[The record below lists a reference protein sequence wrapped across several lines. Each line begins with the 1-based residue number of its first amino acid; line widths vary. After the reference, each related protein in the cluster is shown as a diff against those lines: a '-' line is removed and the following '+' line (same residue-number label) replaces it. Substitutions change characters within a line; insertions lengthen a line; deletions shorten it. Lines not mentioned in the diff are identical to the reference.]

1 MLSCSAFFCYFLNQ
15 NILPDQMPL
24 PVHLSSRVIYF
35 LQFCCAFSNKD
46 DDNNDDDRTDDGGDD
61 DGRLEQ
67 ADHRRGG
74 LRARGAQIL
83 GGGEAVAP
91 TAARP
96 TREAEKHLE
105 QRILLRGRSPLGL
118 SGYFIYDVQ
127 RSKRMRKGV
136 LRDKCPKFFYY

>member
-1 MLSCSAFFCYFLNQ
+1 
-15 NILPDQMPL
+15 MPL

-35 LQFCCAFSNKD
+35 LQLCAFSNKD

-136 LRDKCPKFFYY
+136 L

>member
-1 MLSCSAFFCYFLNQ
+1 MHRRQHKNSVELFDVFSHIF
-15 NILPDQMPL
+15 P
-24 PVHLSSRVIYF
+24 
-35 LQFCCAFSNKD
+35 FSNED
-46 DDNNDDDRTDDGGDD
+46 DDNNDDDGTRDGGD

-105 QRILLRGRSPLGL
+105 QRILLRGRSPADIFVLG
-118 SGYFIYDVQ
+118 
-127 RSKRMRKGV
+127 R
-136 LRDKCPKFFYY
+136 